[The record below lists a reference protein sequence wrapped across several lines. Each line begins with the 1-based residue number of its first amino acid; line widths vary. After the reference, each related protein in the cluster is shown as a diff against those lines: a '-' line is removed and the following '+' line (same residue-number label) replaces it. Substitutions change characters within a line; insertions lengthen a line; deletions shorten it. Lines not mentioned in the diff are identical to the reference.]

1 MVPQS
6 EGLIGELLH
15 LLLTPPEVLR
25 NLPEPYLASDYIR
38 AQVDGGL
45 HGDCSEHQRR
55 CPVSFFQVNSR
66 NFHFPKK
73 CKNVLIKNIH
83 TFLQILDG
91 FSVSQLQEDFE
102 KMYGG
107 DYNETVEELRNEGKH
122 IPKRRRK

>member
-73 CKNVLIKNIH
+73 CKNVLIKI
-83 TFLQILDG
+83 FILFFRFWTG
-91 FSVSQLQEDFE
+91 SA
-102 KMYGG
+102 
-107 DYNETVEELRNEGKH
+107 
-122 IPKRRRK
+122 

>member
-55 CPVSFFQVNSR
+55 CPVSFFLVNAS
-66 NFHFPKK
+66 NFHFSGVKI
-73 CKNVLIKNIH
+73 CFNKNTLLFRFW
-83 TFLQILDG
+83 TG
-91 FSVSQLQEDFE
+91 SA
-102 KMYGG
+102 
-107 DYNETVEELRNEGKH
+107 
-122 IPKRRRK
+122 